1 MTIPTSSKLA
11 LALFAGGAFTC
22 LAMLQT
28 KVTKAE
34 TPLLDRELFFGN
46 PQIAG
51 GQLSPDGKFISFMK
65 PYNGIMNV
73 WVKEFAEPFEKARPL
88 TDSKRPLY
96 GYTWTED
103 GNFILFVKDS
113 DGDGT

>member
-1 MTIPTSSKLA
+1 MTIQSPSKLA
-11 LALFAGGAFTC
+11 LALFAGGVFTC

-34 TPLLDRELFFGN
+34 IPLLDRELFFGN
-46 PQIAG
+46 PQISG

-73 WVKEFAEPFEKARPL
+73 WVKEFAEPLEIARPL
-88 TDSKRPLY
+88 PDSNRP
-96 GYTWTED
+96 
-103 GNFILFVKDS
+103 
-113 DGDGT
+113 